1 MRRRSDAV
9 WTKVHGAI
17 FVDRLPRDGAR
28 PRRRGYRG
36 GRPRHQRCTCGCHAL
51 PRDAN
56 PPGPVTRD
64 EL

>member
-1 MRRRSDAV
+1 MSTGLIV
-9 WTKVHGAI
+9 
-17 FVDRLPRDGAR
+17 
-28 PRRRGYRG
+28 GYRG
-36 GRPRHQRCTCGCHAL
+36 GPSIGPADLWRGWACSGYRFLRPRHQRCTCGCHAL